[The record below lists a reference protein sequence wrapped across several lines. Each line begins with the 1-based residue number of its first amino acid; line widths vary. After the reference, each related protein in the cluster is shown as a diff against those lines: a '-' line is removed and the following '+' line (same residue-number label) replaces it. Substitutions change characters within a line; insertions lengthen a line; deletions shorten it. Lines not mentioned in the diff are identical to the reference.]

1 MAKTSGGAAWERGF
15 RAAVRAGKP
24 GWTVL
29 NNRGRMLL
37 VWRPIGTKEKHTVA
51 LPVDWL
57 PGETNRALLLIN
69 KIAKLVLTGEQD
81 TLKGALAVAQDSS
94 GTMRR
99 KIDWS
104 VVVEGLRASLQQGR
118 NEIQDSSWKANYQ
131 RYCEKAVKV
140 IQAGDATDGYSLLKE
155 VLKRWEGKPPSRDAC
170 CVALRNLTDHAI
182 ARHGAAL
189 CWRIDRATIVELKGK
204 AAKKRIKATLNDT
217 EMLALI
223 EGVASRNPEWANVL
237 RLLCLFG
244 LRPVELQHLQPKK
257 RDDGSLGLWCS
268 YEKNCGGTLTNQ
280 RWLEPLP
287 IADNDGKPVQWHLI
301 ELMHAG
307 LLELP
312 LGNDGHPRSL
322 NGHYVEQFL
331 KRQPEWKELKQQ
343 CEARGEWL
351 RPYSFRDSF
360 SLRGH
365 RQNVEVGAIADA
377 MGHSLQ
383 VHCRSYRW
391 ASSETTRAAF
401 AAAFTTQQYQ
411 I

>member
-1 MAKTSGGAAWERGF
+1 
-15 RAAVRAGKP
+15 
-24 GWTVL
+24 
-29 NNRGRMLL
+29 
-37 VWRPIGTKEKHTVA
+37 
-51 LPVDWL
+51 
-57 PGETNRALLLIN
+57 
-69 KIAKLVLTGEQD
+69 
-81 TLKGALAVAQDSS
+81 
-94 GTMRR
+94 
-99 KIDWS
+99 
-104 VVVEGLRASLQQGR
+104 
-118 NEIQDSSWKANYQ
+118 
-131 RYCEKAVKV
+131 
-140 IQAGDATDGYSLLKE
+140 
-155 VLKRWEGKPPSRDAC
+155 
-170 CVALRNLTDHAI
+170 
-182 ARHGAAL
+182 
-189 CWRIDRATIVELKGK
+189 
-204 AAKKRIKATLNDT
+204 
-217 EMLALI
+217 MLALI

-257 RDDGSLGLWCS
+257 RDDGSHGLWCS

-287 IADNDGKPVQWHLI
+287 ITDTDGKPVQWHLI
-301 ELMHAG
+301 ELLHAG

-331 KRQPEWKELKQQ
+331 KRQPEWKALKQQ
-343 CEARGEWL
+343 CENRGEWL

-401 AAAFTTQQYQ
+401 AGAFTTQPHQ